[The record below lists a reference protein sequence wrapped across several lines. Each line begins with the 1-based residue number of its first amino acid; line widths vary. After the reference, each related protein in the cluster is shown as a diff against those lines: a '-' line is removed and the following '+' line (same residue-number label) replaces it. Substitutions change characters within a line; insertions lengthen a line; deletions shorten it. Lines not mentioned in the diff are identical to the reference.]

1 MKSLILLSGLG
12 VFALISEII
21 SLRKLIFPVILIGLA
36 AVIGFAVNDWNAE
49 AFHFHNNMMVFDKP
63 GMAFTMLLC
72 AVTILWFWMAK
83 PYIEAETHI
92 SDAVALILF
101 ALTGAVMM
109 ATYGNMVMLFLG
121 IETLSIPMYVLAG
134 SRKNSLNSNESAL
147 KYFLMGAFATG
158 FLLFG
163 IALIYGVTGAF
174 HLHSIA
180 DYVQANNGNYPPMFY
195 AGITL
200 VGIGMLFKV
209 SGFPFHF
216 WAPDVYTGAPT
227 PVTAFMATV
236 VKTAAFA
243 AFFRLFSWCFGGISG
258 SFMQWTGVLCACT
271 MLIGNLSAIVQD
283 NIKRMLAY
291 SSIAHAGYMLL
302 SILSL
307 GKNGNESV
315 HNALLFYS
323 AAYSLASI
331 ISFTV
336 LHQVALASGTESLA
350 GFNGLFKKNR
360 TAAIAMSV
368 ALISLAGIPPLAG
381 FFGKYFLF
389 YKALQGGHVYVIL
402 FAILASLAGIAYYLR
417 IVIAMFTG
425 EPDASSELQLS
436 SSHKLLL
443 GLCTLGL
450 IILGV
455 MPGLLVNIF

>member
-1 MKSLILLSGLG
+1 
-12 VFALISEII
+12 
-21 SLRKLIFPVILIGLA
+21 
-36 AVIGFAVNDWNAE
+36 
-49 AFHFHNNMMVFDKP
+49 
-63 GMAFTMLLC
+63 
-72 AVTILWFWMAK
+72 
-83 PYIEAETHI
+83 
-92 SDAVALILF
+92 
-101 ALTGAVMM
+101 
-109 ATYGNMVMLFLG
+109 
-121 IETLSIPMYVLAG
+121 
-134 SRKNSLNSNESAL
+134 
-147 KYFLMGAFATG
+147 
-158 FLLFG
+158 
-163 IALIYGVTGAF
+163 
-174 HLHSIA
+174 
-180 DYVQANNGNYPPMFY
+180 
-195 AGITL
+195 
-200 VGIGMLFKV
+200 
-209 SGFPFHF
+209 
-216 WAPDVYTGAPT
+216 
-227 PVTAFMATV
+227 
-236 VKTAAFA
+236 
-243 AFFRLFSWCFGGISG
+243 
-258 SFMQWTGVLCACT
+258 